1 MAHIEVNLEMK
12 HEARISNYGGELRP
26 YMAITKMMVADQE
39 GIQIL
44 VIGPGTDENPK
55 TLDLRMTT
63 DIAEDLANTLKLIS
77 QSNAQ
82 TIGFEL
88 PAKRASP
95 TPTRSLRRYGIVYI
109 FKPDRTTVVSL

>member
-63 DIAEDLANTLKLIS
+63 DIAEDLANTLMLIS
-77 QSNAQ
+77 QSHAQ
-82 TIGFEL
+82 TIGFEFTSEESE
-88 PAKRASP
+88 PETDPYA
-95 TPTRSLRRYGIVYI
+95 
-109 FKPDRTTVVSL
+109 

>member
-44 VIGPGTDENPK
+44 VIGPERT
-55 TLDLRMTT
+55 R
-63 DIAEDLANTLKLIS
+63 
-77 QSNAQ
+77 
-82 TIGFEL
+82 
-88 PAKRASP
+88 
-95 TPTRSLRRYGIVYI
+95 TPRLSTCA
-109 FKPDRTTVVSL
+109 

>member
-63 DIAEDLANTLKLIS
+63 DIAEDLANTLMLIS

-82 TIGFEL
+82 TIGFEFTSEESE
-88 PAKRASP
+88 PESDPYA
-95 TPTRSLRRYGIVYI
+95 
-109 FKPDRTTVVSL
+109 